1 MNIYV
6 YSAAVNPAIDK
17 PLCRQPRSYIQNLL
31 DTNAAFQVD
40 MFDLKAGVQLR
51 PSAPHP
57 RELENACMNDA
68 VTTLGGSNLLPFS
81 RGAQG
86 KIGKPDPINYPIPA
100 CGAHNRPLWCSDI
113 NFVPELEA
121 VEARA

>member
-6 YSAAVNPAIDK
+6 YAARVNPRIDR
-17 PLCRQPRSYIQNLL
+17 PLCRKPRSHVQNLL

-51 PSAPHP
+51 PTAPHP
-57 RELENACMNDA
+57 LELENAVISQA
-68 VTTLGGSNLLPFS
+68 VQTLGGSNLVPFS

-86 KIGKPDPINYPIPA
+86 KIGKPDSINYPIPA
-100 CGAHNRPLWCSDI
+100 CGAHNRPLWCSDV
-113 NFVPELEA
+113 NFVPLLEA
-121 VEARA
+121 GAF